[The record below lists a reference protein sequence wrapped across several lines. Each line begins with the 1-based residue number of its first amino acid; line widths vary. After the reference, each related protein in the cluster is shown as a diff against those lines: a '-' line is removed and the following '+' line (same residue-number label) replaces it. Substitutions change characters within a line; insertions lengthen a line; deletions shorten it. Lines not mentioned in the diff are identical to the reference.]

1 MTFFKENFSI
11 IFALRKL
18 ILFVLMISLTNN
30 GFCKPL
36 IDFSD
41 LVIPISEKMQLPN
54 TYLFQTEA
62 SISKRRADSQH
73 SKQSTNSYATLESYT
88 GALILPNGDRY
99 LGQMKFGMP
108 NGDGLLFFKEGNIFF
123 GGFVNGRYDGDGAY
137 FSAQGEKYIGQFK
150 SNQKHGNGQTFFTN
164 GSVHEGQYDTDLIQG
179 AGIFT
184 SRDGNKFFGDF
195 SLGNFS
201 SKGILVSKNGKKFF
215 VKKVLTTWIIDTNQ
229 PKKVH

>member
-1 MTFFKENFSI
+1 MTFYKENFSI

-41 LVIPISEKMQLPN
+41 LVIPMSDKMQLPN

-62 SISKRRADSQH
+62 SISKRRVENQH
-73 SKQSTNSYATLESYT
+73 TNQSANSYARLESYT

-99 LGQMKFGMP
+99 LGHMKFGIP

-123 GGFVNGRYDGDGAY
+123 GGFVNGRYDGEGAY
-137 FSAQGEKYIGQFK
+137 FSAQGEIP
-150 SNQKHGNGQTFFTN
+150 H
-164 GSVHEGQYDTDLIQG
+164 V
-179 AGIFT
+179 
-184 SRDGNKFFGDF
+184 
-195 SLGNFS
+195 
-201 SKGILVSKNGKKFF
+201 
-215 VKKVLTTWIIDTNQ
+215 
-229 PKKVH
+229 